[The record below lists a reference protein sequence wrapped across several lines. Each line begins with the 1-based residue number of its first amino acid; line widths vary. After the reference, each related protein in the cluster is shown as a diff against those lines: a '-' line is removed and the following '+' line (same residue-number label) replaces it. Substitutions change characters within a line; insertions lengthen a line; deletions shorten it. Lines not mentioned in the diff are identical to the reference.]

1 VLDCPF
7 CGAVNEVL
15 WPSPGMVEGVERLLL
30 MRPDPSTRNWWPNE
44 TLHDLMFENGAHG
57 VFDSAPEMEP
67 GTVKFS
73 VNDFGIQT
81 DNLPVLES
89 QTRKALG

>member
-1 VLDCPF
+1 
-7 CGAVNEVL
+7 
-15 WPSPGMVEGVERLLL
+15 MVQGVERLLL
-30 MRPDPSTRNWWPNE
+30 MRPDPSTRNWWPHE

-67 GTVKFS
+67 GTVKLS